1 MTEKELELKERELNL
16 RERELNVREKE
27 LEQDEL
33 NFDKEVEG
41 NKQYIKNL
49 DINQEKL
56 KKYKKKK
63 RFKKFVITASIIT
76 AVVLI
81 SKSCDGRESNSDVEL
96 YNDNQHSR
104 YSQSEFDTSEY
115 YKIRVNFHN
124 TELLNGEYDSI
135 RLLNE
140 NGAPLN
146 KTEVSNDDVVIYTDT
161 NQFTVESYK
170 TKLTYDAS
178 GFNFTKDDELV
189 VDMDYQAGTLNV
201 HVDKEVYKQKTK

>member
-63 RFKKFVITASIIT
+63 KFKKFVITASIIT

-124 TELLNGEYDSI
+124 TELLKKMVRHLI
-135 RLLNE
+135 
-140 NGAPLN
+140 
-146 KTEVSNDDVVIYTDT
+146 
-161 NQFTVESYK
+161 
-170 TKLTYDAS
+170 KL
-178 GFNFTKDDELV
+178 K
-189 VDMDYQAGTLNV
+189 
-201 HVDKEVYKQKTK
+201 